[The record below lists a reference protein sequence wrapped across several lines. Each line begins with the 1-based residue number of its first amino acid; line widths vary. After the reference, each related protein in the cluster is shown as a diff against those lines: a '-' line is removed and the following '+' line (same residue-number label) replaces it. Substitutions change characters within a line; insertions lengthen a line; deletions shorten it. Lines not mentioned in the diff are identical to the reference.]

1 MKKRTG
7 LLLLCFTA
15 QLVCT
20 SKIIAQQITPEIAA
34 LKNQH
39 FGTCVHFNQGWDY
52 TKVLPI
58 VQDLGVAWVRDDL
71 NWRDVEKT
79 KGVYVVPPKT
89 LEWIKAVHAHGIK
102 LILILN
108 RENKIYTDPYD
119 ADAYANFCKAMAVQ
133 LKDDADAFEILN
145 EPANFGFRKH
155 YGGTWN
161 GLEPDGTTSPWVG
174 KYVTLINKAAE
185 AIKSVNKKIKV
196 IGLGAVAPVN
206 FKELAMGISPA
217 VDGIVDHPYS
227 YRTVPEIISFPS
239 TEAGLK
245 RDGIAT
251 ADTKGTL
258 TSQIA
263 MYRQQS
269 EKYKGP
275 KEIWLTESGFVT
287 FQPLDAKIL
296 NAGLTEDAQAKYI
309 QRRFIQYLGMDIDVA
324 LQYDLKNDGTNIHEL
339 EHNYGIINANY
350 KPKPGFYAYQRVIK
364 NTIGWV
370 HKKDMVV
377 NIFPGPGRV
386 DPYPVMWDGTK
397 MASPNDIPVYTF
409 LNAKGQEVVALW
421 SSERANNEF
430 APRWA
435 DIEFMTPDKVTKIT
449 VTDMMTGITTDAP
462 FKVID
467 GGARL
472 KTVSVPD
479 HVLVFT
485 IN

>member
-1 MKKRTG
+1 MKRRTG

-20 SKIIAQQITPEIAA
+20 SKIIAQQITRETAA

-71 NWRDVEKT
+71 NWRSVEKT
-79 KGVYVVPPKT
+79 KGVYTVPEKT
-89 LEWIKAVHAHGIK
+89 MEWIKAVHAHGIK

-108 RENKIYTDPYD
+108 RENKLYTDPYD

-133 LKDDADAFEILN
+133 LKDYADAFEILN
-145 EPANFGFRKH
+145 EPANFGFRKN

-161 GLEPDGTTSPWVG
+161 GLEPDGSTGPWVG
-174 KYVTLINKAAE
+174 KYVILINKAAE

-196 IGLGAVAPVN
+196 IGLGSVAPVN
-206 FKELAMGISPA
+206 FKQLAMGISPA

-258 TSQIA
+258 TSQIE

-296 NAGLTEDAQAKYI
+296 NAGLTEDAQAKYV
-309 QRRFIQYLGMDIDVA
+309 QRRFMQYLGMDIDVA
-324 LQYDLKNDGTNIHEL
+324 LQYDLKNDGDNIHEL

-350 KPKPGFYAYQRVIK
+350 KPKPAFYAYQRVVK
-364 NTIGWV
+364 STIGWV
-370 HKKDMVV
+370 HKKDMAVH
-377 NIFPGPGRV
+377 IFSGPGRV
-386 DPYPVMWDGTK
+386 DSYPVMWDGSK

-409 LNAKGQEVVALW
+409 LNAKGQEVVTLW

-435 DIEFMTPDKVTKIT
+435 DIEFMTARKVSKIT
-449 VTDMMTGITTDAP
+449 VMDMMTGITTDAS
-462 FKVID
+462 FKEIE
-467 GGARL
+467 GGVRL

-479 HVLVFT
+479 HVLMFT